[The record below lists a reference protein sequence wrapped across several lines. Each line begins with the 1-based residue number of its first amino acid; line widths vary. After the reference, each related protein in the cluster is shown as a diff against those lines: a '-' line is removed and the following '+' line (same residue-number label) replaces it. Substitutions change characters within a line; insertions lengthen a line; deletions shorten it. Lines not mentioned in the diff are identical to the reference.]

1 MKALRQQWK
10 RLEERYAAL
19 TQREKLLVAAALVIV
34 PLLVGE
40 MLVLEGQRTRNA
52 ALARSVAQQSASA
65 TELQSQI
72 QLLQQQLQVDPDA
85 RVKAEIAAL
94 KAEQQMLESELH
106 AVGKSLVPPEQM
118 NELLE
123 RLLARHRG
131 LRLVSLKNLKPESVM
146 GEAEDGAEL
155 GGAGKASTK
164 AADQRFD
171 LYRHGVEI
179 RIEGSFA
186 ELQAYLVQLE
196 ELKERLLWGHL
207 QYEVVDY
214 PRAEMSL
221 MVYTLSADRT
231 WLAL

>member
-1 MKALRQQWK
+1 MKALRQQWQQ
-10 RLEERYAAL
+10 LEGRYAAV
-19 TQREKLLVAAALVIV
+19 TRREKLLLAAALIFV

-40 MLVLEGQRTRNA
+40 LLILEGQRTRNA
-52 ALARSVAQQSASA
+52 ALTRSIAQQSASA
-65 TELQSQI
+65 TELQNQV
-72 QLLQQQLQVDPDA
+72 QLLQLQLQVDPDA

-94 KAEQQMLESELH
+94 MAEQQMLEKELH
-106 AVGKSLVPPEQM
+106 EVGKSLVPPEQM
-118 NELLE
+118 NDLLE

-131 LRLVSLKNLKPESVM
+131 LRLVSLKTLKPQSVM
-146 GEAEDGAEL
+146 GEAAE
-155 GGAGKASTK
+155 GVEP
-164 AADQRFD
+164 AAAQRQEKIPGERFD

-196 ELKERLLWGHL
+196 ELQERLLWGQL
-207 QYEVVDY
+207 QYEVGEY
-214 PRAEMSL
+214 PKAEMSL

>member
-1 MKALRQQWK
+1 MNDLHQRWK
-10 RLEERYAAL
+10 RLEGRYAAM
-19 TQREKLLVAAALVIV
+19 TRREKLLVAAALVFV
-34 PLLVGE
+34 PLLLGE
-40 MLVLEGQRTRNA
+40 MLILEGQRTRNA
-52 ALARSVAQQSASA
+52 ALARSIVQQTASA
-65 TELQSQI
+65 TELQTQVQI
-72 QLLQQQLQVDPDA
+72 LQQQLQVDPDA

-94 KAEQQMLESELH
+94 KAEQQMLEKELLE
-106 AVGKSLVPPEQM
+106 VGQSLVSPQQM

-131 LRLVSLKNLKPESVM
+131 LRLVSLKTLKPQSVM
-146 GEAEDGAEL
+146 GEAEE
-155 GGAGKASTK
+155 AGDASRSQRK
-164 AADQRFD
+164 EKSGEERFD

-207 QYEVVDY
+207 QYEVGDY
-214 PRAEMSL
+214 PKAEMSL

>member
-1 MKALRQQWK
+1 MNALRQQWEQ
-10 RLEERYAAL
+10 LAGRYAAM
-19 TQREKLLVAAALVIV
+19 TRREKLLVAAALIVV
-34 PLLVGE
+34 PLLAGE

-52 ALARSVAQQSASA
+52 ALASSIAQQSASA
-65 TELQSQI
+65 TEMQTQV

-94 KAEQQMLESELH
+94 MAEQQMLEKELLE
-106 AVGKSLVPPEQM
+106 VGQSLVPPEQM
-118 NELLE
+118 NDLLGQ
-123 RLLARHRG
+123 LLARHRG
-131 LRLVSLKNLKPESVM
+131 LRLISLKTMKPQSVM
-146 GEAEDGAEL
+146 GETEEAGAT
-155 GGAGKASTK
+155 GAAKPK
-164 AADQRFD
+164 EKVADQRFD

-196 ELKERLLWGHL
+196 ELKERLLWGYL
-207 QYEVVDY
+207 QYEVSEY
-214 PRAEMSL
+214 PKAEMSL